1 MQNRDIS
8 RRLMMK
14 SLSVIG
20 QRQQSQAVQNARF
33 SAHEKPDSMM
43 SYSHLMLSAALFLQ
57 SHHSYI
63 IYRGRIVSRQEKFK
77 ERSVL
82 KKNMSSHDSRVK
94 WVLWV
99 IPPALMLQCCHSANK
114 ILTCRQKGIWAYK
127 RPELWSSKCV
137 INTYKHACMCGHTHT
152 KKKKEEEAM
161 QSPPSSLPLHIYTV
175 THRSAAV

>member
-20 QRQQSQAVQNARF
+20 QRQQSQAVQNARV

-43 SYSHLMLSAALFLQ
+43 SYSHLMLSAKSAALFLQ
-57 SHHSYI
+57 SHRSYI
-63 IYRGRIVSRQEKFK
+63 IYRGRIVCRQEKFK

-114 ILTCRQKGIWAYK
+114 ILTYRQKGI
-127 RPELWSSKCV
+127 
-137 INTYKHACMCGHTHT
+137 
-152 KKKKEEEAM
+152 
-161 QSPPSSLPLHIYTV
+161 
-175 THRSAAV
+175 